1 MTSPVGERSVSTER
15 LLLDYV
21 ERLARHAE
29 GRRAV
34 VIHLSRLRPGNRLSH
49 HIRIAVNTFEALVK
63 QFDGQIFLLG
73 NADIV
78 FVCKTATI
86 AALDDAVMRVR
97 YLFSEDP
104 LTSGGDDEPG
114 GFATWFDLGHQYESF
129 LAMAQGLVEEEVR
142 RRKRH
147 AAIAASGERG
157 PQKPPLAPKMLGEL
171 VNAISQADLSN
182 MLRRQVVCQ
191 LEPGSPPKALFHETY
206 ISIADLAVAVMPRYD
221 LAADRWLF
229 RYLTQTLDRRMLA
242 MLRRGHEQV
251 ISTAFSLNLNV
262 STVLSPEFLEFDAG
276 LKTGARGGIVIEL
289 DKTDIYSDIGAY
301 LFARDFARERG
312 YRICL
317 DAATDLTLPFI
328 DRERLGLDL
337 VKVFWSPDMAD
348 TDHAARAA
356 AFREN
361 VERVGRGRLILA
373 RCDSEA
379 AVRFGL
385 AFGISS
391 FQGRF
396 LDRLPALRAA
406 AEPARPRP
414 PGGDVGVTIIP
425 PPPKRPVLPA
435 SGRR

>member
-1 MTSPVGERSVSTER
+1 MISTTGDRSGNAER

-63 QFDGQIFLLG
+63 QFDGQIFLLA

-78 FVCKTATI
+78 FVCKSATI

-104 LTSGGDDEPG
+104 LASGAEDEPG
-114 GFATWFDLGHQYESF
+114 GFATWFDLTYQYDGF
-129 LAMAQGLVEEEVR
+129 LALARGLVEEDLR

-147 AAIAASGERG
+147 EAIAASGERVAE
-157 PQKPPLAPKMLGEL
+157 KPPLAPKLLGEL
-171 VNAISQADLSN
+171 VNAIAQADLSN
-182 MLRRQVVCQ
+182 MLRRQVVCL
-191 LEPGSPPKALFHETY
+191 LEPGGPPRSLFHETY

-242 MLRRGHEQV
+242 MLRRGQER
-251 ISTAFSLNLNV
+251 ITASPFSLNLNV
-262 STVLSPEFLEFDAG
+262 ATLLSTEFLDFDAG
-276 LKTGARGGIVIEL
+276 LKSGARGSIVVEL

-317 DAATDLTLPFI
+317 DGATDLTLPFI

-348 TDHAARAA
+348 AAHAARAQ

-361 VERVGRGRLILA
+361 VERVGRTRVILA

-385 AFGISS
+385 TLGISS

-396 LDRLPALRAA
+396 LDRLPALRAVTD
-406 AEPARPRP
+406 PPRPRS

-425 PPPKRPVLPA
+425 PPPRVRQ
-435 SGRR
+435 G

>member
-1 MTSPVGERSVSTER
+1 MTSPAGDRSASIER

-21 ERLARHAE
+21 ERLGKFAD

-78 FVCKTATI
+78 FVCKSATI

-104 LTSGGDDEPG
+104 LASGTEEEPG
-114 GFATWFDLGHQYESF
+114 EFATWFDLGHQYESF
-129 LAMAQGLVEEEVR
+129 LALARGLVEEEAR
-142 RRKRH
+142 RHKRH

-171 VNAISQADLSN
+171 VGAIAQADLSN
-182 MLRRQVVCQ
+182 MLRRQAVFT
-191 LEPGSPPKALFHETY
+191 LEPGVPPKPLFHETY

-242 MLRRGHEQV
+242 MLRRGHER
-251 ISTAFSLNLNV
+251 ITATAFSLNLNV
-262 STVLSPEFLEFDAG
+262 ATLLSPEFLEFDSS
-276 LKTGARGGIVIEL
+276 LKTGARGSIVIEL

-317 DAATDLTLPFI
+317 DGATDLTLPFI

-337 VKVFWSPDMAD
+337 VKMFWSADMMEIGGSPRGDALRD
-348 TDHAARAA
+348 SI
-356 AFREN
+356 
-361 VERVGRGRLILA
+361 ERVGRTRLILA

-385 AFGISS
+385 TLGISS

-396 LDRLPALRAA
+396 IDRLPAVRAGST
-406 AEPARPRP
+406 PPRPLP
-414 PGGDVGVTIIP
+414 PGGDERVTILP
-425 PPPKRPVLPA
+425 PRFKR
-435 SGRR
+435 S